1 MEELFRRLVEKGGCI
16 VSSAD
21 CHQIEIAD
29 ARVRGDWWVDEN
41 GMGFVLRL
49 PEWLARHSMD
59 ARGANSDTCEI
70 RARSGARGV

>member
-49 PEWLARHSMD
+49 PGWLARHSQD

-70 RARSGARGV
+70 RARSAKGAS